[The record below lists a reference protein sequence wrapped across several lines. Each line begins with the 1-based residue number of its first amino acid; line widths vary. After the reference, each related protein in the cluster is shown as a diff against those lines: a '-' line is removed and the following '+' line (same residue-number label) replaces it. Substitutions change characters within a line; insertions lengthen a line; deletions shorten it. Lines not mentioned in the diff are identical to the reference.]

1 MINLKSFS
9 YLCLIFFN
17 VDISSSPNQN
27 IISNPRVI
35 PHNIN
40 IGPFFSGMKVNVT
53 AQIPK
58 HSGVIVKLVGRDED
72 LTLNEK
78 GKKAIIW
85 LNINQVKVKN
95 APSIYI
101 LTSTDRVSELCSD
114 SLQMSEML
122 GYTSLKSKIVFESKL
137 PLTGIEFEEFIKF
150 KEHNGCYSIDKNA
163 KVISDTVGINTLNA
177 TLTIPSFISPDD
189 YNVVI
194 YCFEKGYLLDKVVVK
209 LSVEEVGLPLL
220 VRNLANQSPA
230 VYGILAI
237 IIAMIAGSII
247 GLVFTKK
254 RGK

>member
-1 MINLKSFS
+1 MN
-9 YLCLIFFN
+9 
-17 VDISSSPNQN
+17 
-27 IISNPRVI
+27 
-35 PHNIN
+35 
-40 IGPFFSGMKVNVT
+40 
-53 AQIPK
+53 
-58 HSGVIVKLVGRDED
+58 
-72 LTLNEK
+72 
-78 GKKAIIW
+78 
-85 LNINQVKVKN
+85 
-95 APSIYI
+95 
-101 LTSTDRVSELCSD
+101 
-114 SLQMSEML
+114 EML
-122 GYTSLKSKIVFESKL
+122 GYTSLKKKIVFESKL

-163 KVISDTVGINTLNA
+163 KVISDRAGINTLKA